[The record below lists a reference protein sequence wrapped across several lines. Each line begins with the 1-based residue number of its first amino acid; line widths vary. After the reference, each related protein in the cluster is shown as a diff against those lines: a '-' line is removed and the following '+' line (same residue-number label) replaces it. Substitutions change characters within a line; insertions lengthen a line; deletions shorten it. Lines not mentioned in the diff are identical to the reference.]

1 VGSQC
6 PTLHVA
12 TAKVSDSNKHPSLLK
27 NKIDYDHKQ
36 VYSRDPR
43 SDGLR
48 IEHETAD
55 HYKAYYGHNEALSPN
70 KYLGYQ

>member
-1 VGSQC
+1 M
-6 PTLHVA
+6 PRPPVA
-12 TAKVSDSNKHPSLLK
+12 TAKVSNSNKHPSLPQY
-27 NKIDYDHKQ
+27 KIDYDHKQ

-48 IEHETAD
+48 IEHETGD
-55 HYKAYYGHNEALSPN
+55 NYKAYYGHNEALSPS